1 MKCPAIIRDIPIFDE
16 FEDKK
21 SIYKA
26 KDVDEFELLIR
37 SFFKDD
43 LPSLVEEAYLL
54 AKKRDI
60 KEVGKQLKEVY
71 KKVLED

>member
-1 MKCPAIIRDIPIFDE
+1 MLM
-16 FEDKK
+16 
-21 SIYKA
+21 SLNY
-26 KDVDEFELLIR
+26 
-37 SFFKDD
+37 FFKGD